1 MAKHQEIVTL
11 ALAKRE
17 TVTRLVSQAI
27 TDNKI
32 SDAEFQV
39 TLSEFS
45 QYNEMKEKVRAKLTR
60 NKSVDKLADVEK
72 IKREA
77 YAEAQAA
84 FQKKLQ
90 SLAASSN

>member
-27 TDNKI
+27 TDNRI

-39 TLSEFS
+39 ILSEFS

-60 NKSVDKLADVEK
+60 NQSLGPDVAK
-72 IKREA
+72 IKRAA